1 MSGEYNANEGDAYLG
16 MILFASSASA
26 GQRFDIW
33 AVSNC
38 VRAGSRRNVLRLIK
52 WHERYDK
59 TYSKASLTHEQRW
72 PNQWYWISRM
82 FSHNRVFCCIL
93 CLVGQWIVPKKSKVT
108 YAVSGASLS
117 RFSNKYFTSEMSK
130 QPALL
135 NSISMVIIESHK
147 KYVFT
152 HLVQASIRQRLLLQ

>member
-1 MSGEYNANEGDAYLG
+1 

-26 GQRFDIW
+26 GQRFAIW

-38 VRAGSRRNVLRLIK
+38 VRAGSRRNVLGSIRIWMNGTVTSHIRKLP
-52 WHERYDK
+52 
-59 TYSKASLTHEQRW
+59 LTHEQHW
-72 PNQWYWISRM
+72 PSLWYWISRM
-82 FSHNRVFCCIL
+82 FSHTRGFCCIL
-93 CLVGQWIVPKKSKVT
+93 WLVGHKRERERKHKVT

-135 NSISMVIIESHK
+135 NSKRVWLE
-147 KYVFT
+147 
-152 HLVQASIRQRLLLQ
+152 ASCTRNTCLLTWSEL